1 MTYPGEISYTEYM
14 SPTVLRIGN
23 YRFYFFSRE
32 EERIHVHIVSPDGEA
47 KFWIEP
53 IVSLASYTGLSKR
66 QLGYLQ
72 KLTEEHK
79 SEVVKAW
86 KKYFKA

>member
-1 MTYPGEISYTEYM
+1 M

-32 EERIHVHIVSPDGEA
+32 EKKKHVHIISPDGEA

-53 IVSLASYTGLSKR
+53 IISLAAYTGFSKK
-66 QLGYLQ
+66 QLGHLQ
-72 KLTEEHK
+72 KLVEEHK
-79 SEVVKAW
+79 NEIAKAW
-86 KKYFKA
+86 KKHFEA

>member
-1 MTYPGEISYTEYM
+1 M

-32 EERIHVHIVSPDGEA
+32 ETRIHIHVISPDGEA

-53 IVSLASYTGLSKR
+53 VVALATYTKLSKH
-66 QLGYLQ
+66 QLTDLQ
-72 KLTEEHK
+72 KIVEEH
-79 SEVVKAW
+79 ENEIVKAW
-86 KKYFKA
+86 KKHFKS